1 MYWNNTHQNSLV
13 SWVFLFSLLIATT
26 GFSKDSDWLQYGGDE
41 GGSRYSKLNQINT
54 LNVKDLE
61 VAWTYKTGHLDRVPE
76 ELSFLRKLVGFQVT
90 PIILPD
96 DVGGNLVFCTPFNEV
111 IALNAATGQQTWFY
125 DPKIDLRPFAGR
137 FNCRGLAQWRNPEKP
152 LSETC
157 SHSLYLAASDKRLIA
172 LDAKTG
178 LPCPEF
184 GGQGVVDVLPYIKS
198 IEPTNQIKAMQLKS
212 PPAVVNGVVIIGGTG
227 NKFKDASSVNGAV
240 RGFDAVTGEL
250 LWSFDT
256 LIRDEDEEGALPYTV
271 GGANVWTTMS
281 VDSKRDLVFIPTA
294 SAAPNF
300 YGGLRPGDNRYA
312 NSVLAIRASTGELAW
327 HFQTIHHDIWDWDLP
342 THPILVDITT
352 NKGKEPIVIQLGKTG
367 MVYTF
372 HRDTGKPYFEIKEKA
387 VATDG
392 VLGDQLSPTQPFPVR
407 PPPLVRQGISP
418 DDAWGVTPY
427 EREACREMISNAR
440 YGEMFTPMST
450 QGTIMYPQVGGG
462 ANWGGGSFDPERNI
476 LVVPVS
482 QVPFYVRLIPEE
494 NVDKKLAKSPMA
506 GNPMGPPGL
515 IKGTK
520 YGLVQ
525 KPLLSPLYTPCT
537 EPPWSMLVAV
547 DMVEGNILWKKPF
560 GKIDKLSPL
569 PIGFEWGTPF
579 AGGAITT
586 AGGLIFIAA
595 TADERFR
602 AFDIETGEKL
612 LEIKAPTSAMATPMS
627 YMVNGRQYV
636 VIATGGHLW
645 NYPNGISDELIAYA
659 LPEKL
664 IK

>member
-1 MYWNNTHQNSLV
+1 MLLV
-13 SWVFLFSLLIATT
+13 CFLIFSVVITPT
-26 GFSKDSDWLQYGGDE
+26 GFSKESDWLQYGGDE

-61 VAWTYKTGHLDRVPE
+61 VAWTYKTGHLDRIPE
-76 ELSFLRKLVGFQVT
+76 QLSFLRKLVGFQVT

-111 IALNAATGQQTWFY
+111 IALNAATGQQVWFY

-137 FNCRGLAQWRNPEKP
+137 FNCRGLAQWRNPEKT
-152 LSETC
+152 LSEVC

-178 LPCPEF
+178 VPCPEF
-184 GGQGVVDVLPYIKS
+184 GSQGIVNVLPYIKN

-240 RGFDAVTGEL
+240 RGFDAVSGEW

-342 THPILVDITT
+342 THPLLVDITT

-372 HRDTGKPYFEIKEKA
+372 HRDTGQPYFEIIEKA

-392 VLGDQLSPTQPFPVR
+392 ILGDQLSPTQPFPVR

-427 EREACREMISNAR
+427 EREACRDMISNAR
-440 YGEMFTPMST
+440 HGEMFTPMST
-450 QGTIMYPQVGGG
+450 QGSIMYPQVGGG

-494 NVDKKLAKSPMA
+494 NV
-506 GNPMGPPGL
+506 
-515 IKGTK
+515 IR
-520 YGLVQ
+520 
-525 KPLLSPLYTPCT
+525 
-537 EPPWSMLVAV
+537 
-547 DMVEGNILWKKPF
+547 I
-560 GKIDKLSPL
+560 
-569 PIGFEWGTPF
+569 
-579 AGGAITT
+579 
-586 AGGLIFIAA
+586 
-595 TADERFR
+595 
-602 AFDIETGEKL
+602 
-612 LEIKAPTSAMATPMS
+612 
-627 YMVNGRQYV
+627 
-636 VIATGGHLW
+636 
-645 NYPNGISDELIAYA
+645 
-659 LPEKL
+659 
-664 IK
+664 

>member
-1 MYWNNTHQNSLV
+1 MV
-13 SWVFLFSLLIATT
+13 
-26 GFSKDSDWLQYGGDE
+26 
-41 GGSRYSKLNQINT
+41 
-54 LNVKDLE
+54 
-61 VAWTYKTGHLDRVPE
+61 
-76 ELSFLRKLVGFQVT
+76 
-90 PIILPD
+90 
-96 DVGGNLVFCTPFNEV
+96 
-111 IALNAATGQQTWFY
+111 
-125 DPKIDLRPFAGR
+125 
-137 FNCRGLAQWRNPEKP
+137 
-152 LSETC
+152 
-157 SHSLYLAASDKRLIA
+157 
-172 LDAKTG
+172 
-178 LPCPEF
+178 
-184 GGQGVVDVLPYIKS
+184 
-198 IEPTNQIKAMQLKS
+198 
-212 PPAVVNGVVIIGGTG
+212 
-227 NKFKDASSVNGAV
+227 
-240 RGFDAVTGEL
+240 
-250 LWSFDT
+250 
-256 LIRDEDEEGALPYTV
+256 RDEDEKDALPYTV

-312 NSVLAIRASTGELAW
+312 NSVLAIRASTGELVW
-327 HFQTIHHDIWDWDLP
+327 YFQTIHHDIWDWDLP
-342 THPILVDITT
+342 THPLLVDVTT

-392 VLGDQLSPTQPFPVR
+392 ILGDQLSPTQPFPVR

-427 EREACREMISNAR
+427 EREACREMIAGAR
-440 YGEMFTPMST
+440 HGEMFTPMST

-494 NVDKKLAKSPMA
+494 NVDKNLAKSPMA

-520 YGLVQ
+520 YGLEQ

-537 EPPWSMLVAV
+537 EPPWSLLVAV

-586 AGGLIFIAA
+586 AGGLIFIGA

-627 YMVNGRQYV
+627 YMANGRQYV
-636 VIATGGHLW
+636 VIATGGHMW

-664 IK
+664 LK